1 MMASNPMEIVCD
13 GGKIKISHDIVM
25 TIARHIAAEVSGIVS
40 ISGGL
45 PGGLVDVFSKKSTA
59 KKGVKIQS
67 EETQI
72 SINVALVIKYGV
84 KIPEVVKEVQRKV
97 KSAVEAMTEIK
108 VSRVN
113 VYIQD
118 IEVE

>member
-1 MMASNPMEIVCD
+1 MTSDPMEIVCD

-25 TIARHIAAEVSGIVS
+25 TIARQIAAEVKGIVS

-45 PGGLVDVFSKKSTA
+45 HGGIVDVFSKKVST
-59 KKGVKIQS
+59 KKGVKIQN

-72 SINVALVIKYGV
+72 SINVALVIKYGI
-84 KIPEVVKEVQRKV
+84 KIPEVVKEVQEKV
-97 KSAVEAMTEIK
+97 KVAIEAMTEIK

-118 IEVE
+118 IEIE